1 MKYTILS
8 LMFLIQCSIISPE
21 KEKNNNA
28 SIAAV
33 AVLASASSSSA
44 SATEYSVVS
53 GITSEHNK
61 VRTQENAGLP
71 SLSWDATVGAYSK
84 SKVEYLANNG
94 CQLSH
99 TAGPT
104 NPGYGEN
111 LFWGSGSSWTV
122 TDAVTSWYS
131 EKSNYTYSSNS
142 CASGK
147 VCGHYTQVVWK
158 NSTKLG
164 CYLANCPS
172 NAGMIIGCNYDP
184 PGNYSGQKPY

>member
-1 MKYTILS
+1 MKHIILT
-8 LMFLIQCSIISPE
+8 LILLIQCSIISPE
-21 KEKNNNA
+21 KEKNNSA
-28 SIAAV
+28 IAAA
-33 AVLASASSSSA
+33 AVLASGSSAASA

-61 VRTQENAGLP
+61 VRAQENVGLP
-71 SLSWDATVGAYSK
+71 NLAWDATVGAYSK

-94 CQLSH
+94 CALSH

-131 EKSNYTYSSNS
+131 EKSNYTYSTNS

-158 NSTKLG
+158 NSTALG
-164 CYLANCPS
+164 CYLANCP
-172 NAGMIIGCNYDP
+172 NNGGMIIGCNYNP

>member
-1 MKYTILS
+1 MKYTIFS

-44 SATEYSVVS
+44 TEYSAVS

-184 PGNYSGQKPY
+184 PGNYNGQKPY

>member
-1 MKYTILS
+1 MKYIIFS

-21 KEKNNNA
+21 KDKNNNTA
-28 SIAAV
+28 VAAV
-33 AVLASASSSSA
+33 AVLASASSSV

-61 VRTQENAGLP
+61 VRTQENASLP
-71 SLSWDATVGAYSK
+71 NLSWDATVGAYSK

-131 EKSNYTYSSNS
+131 EKSNYTYSTNS

-164 CYLANCPS
+164 CYLANCP
-172 NAGMIIGCNYDP
+172 NNGGMIIGCNYDP

>member
-1 MKYTILS
+1 MKYIILS
-8 LMFLIQCSIISPE
+8 LLFMIECSIISPE
-21 KEKNNNA
+21 KEENNNA
-28 SIAAV
+28 AIAAA
-33 AVLASASSSSA
+33 AVLASSSTSSA
-44 SATEYSVVS
+44 SATEYSAVT
-53 GITSEHNK
+53 GITSEHNR
-61 VRTQENAGLP
+61 VRALENASLP
-71 SLSWDATVGAYSK
+71 NLSWDATVGAYSK

-122 TDAVTSWYS
+122 TDAVNSWYS
-131 EKSNYTYSSNS
+131 EKSNYTYSTNS
-142 CASGK
+142 CTSGK

-158 NSTKLG
+158 NSTALG
-164 CYLANCPS
+164 CYLAACP
-172 NAGMIIGCNYDP
+172 NNGGMIIGCNYNP